1 MDFRSLSFSVF
12 VVMVCLLGAARCANN
27 DKMSCPCPK
36 IPLRSLTKAPEENCY
51 QVNSNYRY
59 QCIDSYVRRA
69 GTSNLIRCREQDGN
83 ISWSP
88 SKLECIPDPKR
99 TTTTTQPPMI
109 SVTTGHIESGITSTV
124 NKMSCPCPKIPLRS
138 LTKAPEEKC
147 YQVNSSY
154 RYQCVDSYVRR
165 AGTSSLIKC
174 QDQDGNISWSPSK
187 LECIPDPKRTTTTTQ
202 PPMISVT
209 SHIESSITSTV
220 SEFCTCMNFAS
231 TSVQMS
237 NDVSV
242 STPETTETSS
252 TDQNSPGVSQVSETV
267 TTLHTAAKTIH
278 TTSTT
283 ADPSSSEAFN
293 HSSSTFGNP
302 AAMMGIASTSLVIIL
317 SLIGI
322 SLYCYKRGKKNNIPE
337 STAEEQLPMNNVS
350 P

>member
-209 SHIESSITSTV
+209 I
-220 SEFCTCMNFAS
+220 
-231 TSVQMS
+231 
-237 NDVSV
+237 
-242 STPETTETSS
+242 
-252 TDQNSPGVSQVSETV
+252 SETV

>member
-1 MDFRSLSFSVF
+1 
-12 VVMVCLLGAARCANN
+12 MVCLLGAARCANN
-27 DKMSCPCPK
+27 
-36 IPLRSLTKAPEENCY
+36 A
-51 QVNSNYRY
+51 
-59 QCIDSYVRRA
+59 
-69 GTSNLIRCREQDGN
+69 
-83 ISWSP
+83 
-88 SKLECIPDPKR
+88 DPKR

-109 SVTTGHIESGITSTV
+109 SVT

-209 SHIESSITSTV
+209 TGHIESSITSTV
-220 SEFCTCMNFAS
+220 TAS